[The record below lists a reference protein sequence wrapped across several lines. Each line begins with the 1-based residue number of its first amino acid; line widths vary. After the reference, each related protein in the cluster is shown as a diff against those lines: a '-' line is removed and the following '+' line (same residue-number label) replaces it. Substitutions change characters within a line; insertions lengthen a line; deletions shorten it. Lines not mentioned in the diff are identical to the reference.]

1 MAVAVEDA
9 ADAEEGPREA
19 AAAAFTR
26 WTELLAASLRDHG
39 AGETDAERIA
49 TLTVAAVYGSVAMC
63 RAERSIG
70 ALDRIGAELETI
82 IEAALAG
89 PATGGEHA
97 AGSEHRTARGSG

>member
-49 TLTVAAVYGSVAMC
+49 TLTVAAVEGSMATC
-63 RAERSIG
+63 RAEF
-70 ALDRIGAELETI
+70 ETI
-82 IEAALAG
+82 MRSQG
-89 PATGGEHA
+89 PATRGEHA
-97 AGSEHRTARGSG
+97 ARSDHRTARGSG